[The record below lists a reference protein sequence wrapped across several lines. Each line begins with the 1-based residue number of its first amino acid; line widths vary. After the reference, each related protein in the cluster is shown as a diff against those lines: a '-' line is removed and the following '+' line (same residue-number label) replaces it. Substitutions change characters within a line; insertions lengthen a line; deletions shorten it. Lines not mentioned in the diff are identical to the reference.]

1 MIYIGIDAGKN
12 TGYAIWDSKGREFL
26 EVKSVP
32 IHIAMKDVVER
43 KNEYGKVVVRV
54 EDARK
59 RTWFGG
65 KMSWEQERSK
75 LQGVGS
81 VKRDCSIWD
90 DFLKD
95 LGCDY
100 QMVPPKNS
108 MTKLSQEQFT
118 RLTGWNKRTNEH
130 SRDAAMLVFGF

>member
-1 MIYIGIDAGKN
+1 MIYIGIDAGTK
-12 TGYAIWDSKGREFL
+12 TGFAAWDNRLKKFL
-26 EVKSVP
+26 QITTLQ
-32 IHIAMKDVVER
+32 IHEAMRIVSDYKDH
-43 KNEYGKVVVRV
+43 NIYVRV

-59 RTWFGG
+59 RTWYG
-65 KMSWEQERSK
+65 KMSREQERSK

-95 LGCDY
+95 LGVRY
-100 QMVPPKNS
+100 EMVEPKRNV
-108 MTKLSQEQFT
+108 TKLSHEQFVN
-118 RLTGWNKRTNEH
+118 LTGYDKRTNEH